1 MQKSGARRVVVVGG
15 GFCGVVTAV
24 NLVRLTDAPL
34 SVSVLNAARPPGRG
48 VAYGTR
54 RPEHLLNVVA
64 RNMSALADQ
73 PDHFVEWLGTRSDF
87 ADVPAAE
94 LREQFVPRRVYG
106 DYLQALFLWYSRAF
120 ADGKNV
126 RVDWHEAGAADVVP
140 DGEHVTVRASGG
152 LALEADKVVLATG
165 NPPPS
170 DLPGLALDHPRYFR
184 DPWSDWESR
193 LPDVRE
199 DVVLLGTGL
208 TMVDAFLTLNSLG
221 WQGKVY
227 ALSRNGLL
235 PMPHFK
241 GPDYPAFPGR
251 DPAGLSLEEVLL
263 LFQSHCQR
271 LRELGLNPA
280 TLVDKMRPH
289 TQRVWQSFSLAEKRQ
304 FLAGHRTRW
313 NVARHRVPEVA
324 HRQVTDAIEAGR
336 LEVIAGEVT
345 ALTASGPGLRV
356 VTNTAGGAREL
367 SVGAVVNCTG
377 PAEGSAVS
385 SPELYRNLIARGLVS
400 ADEVGLGGRATAD
413 FAAIDRDGARSKWL
427 MVLGPPLKGMLWET
441 TAVPELRAQAFR
453 VAEVIVAEMHARRA
467 AVRPVEHTYAD
478 VLEYSI

>member
-1 MQKSGARRVVVVGG
+1 MRRVVVVGG

-24 NLVRLTDAPL
+24 NLARLTDAPL
-34 SVSVLNAARPPGRG
+34 AVSVLSAAGAPGRG

-94 LREQFVPRRVYG
+94 LRERFVPRRVYG

-120 ADGKNV
+120 ADGKKV
-126 RVDWHEAGAADVVP
+126 RIDWHEAAARDIVP
-140 DGEHVTVRASGG
+140 DGEHVIVRASNGP
-152 LALEADKVVLATG
+152 ALEADRVVLATG

-170 DLPGLALDHPRYFR
+170 DLPGLAPDHSLYFR
-184 DPWSDWESR
+184 DPWGGWESR
-193 LPDVRE
+193 LPDRRA

-208 TMVDAFLTLNSLG
+208 TMIDAYLTLAALR
-221 WQGKVY
+221 WEGKVY
-227 ALSRNGLL
+227 ALSRSGLL
-235 PMPHFK
+235 PLPHFK

-251 DPAGLSLEEVLL
+251 DPAGMSLGAVQE
-263 LFQSHCQR
+263 LFETHCRR
-271 LRELGLNPA
+271 LRDEGLNPA
-280 TLVDKMRPH
+280 ILVDKMRPH
-289 TQRVWQSFSLAEKRQ
+289 TQRVWQGFSADEKRRFLAE
-304 FLAGHRTRW
+304 HRTRW
-313 NVARHRVPEVA
+313 NVTRHRAPEA
-324 HRQVTDAIEAGR
+324 AYRQVADAIETGR
-336 LEVIAGEVT
+336 LEVIAGRVT
-345 ALTASGPGLRV
+345 ALTPCGAGLRLVADGPGGV
-356 VTNTAGGAREL
+356 REL

-377 PAEGSAVS
+377 PAEGPEAS
-385 SPELYRNLIARGLVS
+385 SPELYRNLLERGLVS
-400 ADEVGLGGRATAD
+400 ADEVGLGVRATAD
-413 FAAIDRDGARSKWL
+413 FAAIDRGGARSKWL

-467 AVRPVEHTYAD
+467 PVRPVEHTYAD

>member
-1 MQKSGARRVVVVGG
+1 MKRVVVIGG
-15 GFCGVVTAV
+15 GFCGVATAV
-24 NLVRLTDAPL
+24 NLARLTDAPL
-34 SVSVLNAARPPGRG
+34 AVSVLNSAHPLGRG

-87 ADVPAAE
+87 ADVPTAE

-120 ADGKNV
+120 ADGKKV
-126 RVDWHEAGAADVVP
+126 RIDRHDATALDVVP
-140 DGEHVTVRASGG
+140 DGEHVTVRASGD
-152 LALEADKVVLATG
+152 LSLEADRVVLATG
-165 NPPPS
+165 NPPPA
-170 DLPGLALDHPRYFR
+170 DLPGLSLDHPHYFR
-184 DPWSDWESR
+184 DPWSDWETR
-193 LPDVRE
+193 LPDRRAAVA
-199 DVVLLGTGL
+199 LLGTGL
-208 TMVDAFLTLNSLG
+208 TMVDAYLTLSTLG
-221 WQGKVY
+221 WEGKVY

-235 PMPHFK
+235 PMSHFK

-251 DPAGLSLEEVLL
+251 DPVGMSLEQVLE
-263 LFQSHCQR
+263 LFQSHCRQ
-271 LRELGLNPA
+271 LRDSGLNPA

-289 TQRVWQSFSLAEKRQ
+289 TQRVWQSFSLAEKQR
-304 FLAGHRTRW
+304 FLSEHRTRW

-324 HRQVTDAIEAGR
+324 SRQMTDAIAAGR
-336 LEVIAGEVT
+336 LEVIAGQLT
-345 ALTASGPGLRV
+345 ALTACGEGLRV
-356 VTNTAGGAREL
+356 VTSGPNGAREL
-367 SVGAVVNCTG
+367 SIGAVVNCTG

-385 SPELYRNLIARGLVS
+385 SPELYRNLIERGLVS
-400 ADEVGLGGRATAD
+400 PDEIGLGVRATAD
-413 FAAIDRDGARSKWL
+413 FAALDRDGARSKWL

-467 AVRPVEHTYAD
+467 AVRPVEQTYAD